1 MTRETPLPPELDQR
15 AFTVEEARA
24 LGVSVGRLRH
34 RGLSRPTYGVRQA
47 GTDPRRTDLAQLAA
61 ATQLVLPAGSAFSHL
76 TAARLLGLPVPRR
89 RGPME
94 PLDVMNV
101 TAAAKIRRAGC
112 LGHRGLELRGTVQRN
127 GLRIV
132 SPGDTWCD
140 LGGSGA
146 LDLDELIVLGDAVV
160 HYRRGI
166 PYPVLAEAVSR
177 RRGGRGT
184 RLLAE
189 ALPQLRPRNNSPM
202 ETRAR
207 LLFLRGGLPEPELN
221 VVINDQS
228 SGQWLSDSDFVWRG
242 RRVVA
247 EFDGDHHRTDR
258 QQWQND
264 VARRENLQDDGW
276 AFVQLTY
283 ASVMVHPRNQS
294 TVSRLRR
301 LLGLS
306 SPAKSQRTSS
316 RVSRSSSCCDFTT
329 ASAPA

>member
-1 MTRETPLPPELDQR
+1 
-15 AFTVEEARA
+15 
-24 LGVSVGRLRH
+24 
-34 RGLSRPTYGVRQA
+34 VRQA
-47 GTDPRRTDLAQLAA
+47 GTDPRTTDLAHLAA
-61 ATQLVLPAGSAFSHL
+61 ATSLVLPIGSAYSHL

-89 RGPME
+89 WAPTE
-94 PLDVMNV
+94 PLDVMNI
-101 TAAAKIRRAGC
+101 TAAAKIRRAAC
-112 LGHRGLELRGTVQRN
+112 VGHRGLESRQTLQRN

-132 SPGDTWCD
+132 SPADTWCD
-140 LGGSGA
+140 LAATGA
-146 LDLDELIVLGDAVV
+146 MDLDELIVVGDAVV

-166 PYPVLAEAVSR
+166 PYPQLAQAVSR
-177 RRGGRGT
+177 RRGGRGSK
-184 RLLAE
+184 LLAS

-221 VVINDQS
+221 VVINDQD
-228 SGQWLSDSDFVWRG
+228 SGQWLADSDFVWRG
-242 RRVVA
+242 QKVVA

-264 VARRENLQDDGW
+264 IARRENLQDDGW

-283 ASVMVHPRNQS
+283 ASVMIYPRNQG

-306 SPAKSQRTSS
+306 
-316 RVSRSSSCCDFTT
+316 
-329 ASAPA
+329 

>member
-1 MTRETPLPPELDQR
+1 MSRQTPLPPELGHR
-15 AFTVEEARA
+15 PFTVAEAQA
-24 LGVSVGRLRH
+24 LGMSEQRLRH
-34 RGLSRPTYGVRQA
+34 RGLSCPAYGVRQV
-47 GTDPRRTDLAQLAA
+47 GTDPRGTDLAQRAE
-61 ATQLVLPAGSAFSHL
+61 ATNLVLPLGSAFSHL
-76 TAARLLGLPVPRR
+76 TASRLFGLPAPGRWA
-89 RGPME
+89 PAE
-94 PLDVMNV
+94 PLDVMNI

-112 LGHRGLELRGTVQRN
+112 SGHRGRESRRVVQRN
-127 GLRIV
+127 GLRVV
-132 SPGDTWCD
+132 SPEDTWCD
-140 LGGSGA
+140 LAATGT
-146 LDLDELIVLGDAVV
+146 LDLDELIVVGDAVI

-166 PYPVLAEAVSR
+166 PTALLAEAVSR
-177 RRGGRGT
+177 RRGGRGSK
-184 RLLAE
+184 LLAE

-221 VVINDQS
+221 VVINDRA

-283 ASVMVHPRNQS
+283 ASVMVYPRNQA
-294 TVSRLRR
+294 TVRRLRR
-301 LLGLS
+301 LLGLD
-306 SPAKSQRTSS
+306 P
-316 RVSRSSSCCDFTT
+316 
-329 ASAPA
+329 

>member
-1 MTRETPLPPELDQR
+1 MSEQ
-15 AFTVEEARA
+15 
-24 LGVSVGRLRH
+24 RLRH
-34 RGLSRPTYGVRQA
+34 RGLSCPAHGVRQA
-47 GTDPRRTDLAQLAA
+47 GTDPRGTDLAQLAE
-61 ATQLVLPAGSAFSHL
+61 ATNLVLPAGSAFSHL
-76 TAARLLGLPVPRR
+76 TAARLLGLPAPGRWT
-89 RGPME
+89 PAE

-112 LGHRGLELRGTVQRN
+112 SGHRGLESRRVVLRK

-132 SPGDTWCD
+132 SPEDTWCD

-146 LDLDELIVLGDAVV
+146 VDLDELIVVGDAVV

-166 PYPVLAEAVSR
+166 PYAQLAEAVSR
-177 RRGGRGT
+177 RRGGRGSK
-184 RLLAE
+184 LLAE

-221 VVINDQS
+221 VVINDRA

-283 ASVMVHPRNQS
+283 ASVMVYPRNQA
-294 TVSRLRR
+294 TVRRLRR
-301 LLGLS
+301 LLGLD
-306 SPAKSQRTSS
+306 P
-316 RVSRSSSCCDFTT
+316 
-329 ASAPA
+329 